1 MLKTIAIVA
10 TEQSADLI
18 GAELARALLRED
30 PNLNLIGVCGA
41 RMRAAGCHEIASIEE
56 LSVMGFVD
64 VLLNYRRLRR
74 LQKRIIKSL
83 LCQGVDAFVGIDGP
97 DFNLPISRQ
106 LRKLGILTAQ
116 YVCPQAWA
124 WREGRVKGIRRSV
137 DMMFAL
143 FPFEEKFFHERGIET
158 TFVGHPLAESIR
170 PYQFGQQA
178 RNRLTMPN
186 KSDLIVALMPGSR
199 PAEIERHLD
208 SFLRAGEELRR
219 TLDKRVKLL
228 IGCSSSDKE
237 HLVRSM
243 IVDTDCEIVVGN
255 SHQLLA
261 RADVAI
267 VVSGTV
273 ALESML
279 CKTPVVVAYK
289 TSKINYLIL
298 KLLIKTKYI
307 SLPNILADMSLIPEL
322 VQDAVQPQ
330 SLAREA
336 LNWLTDAR
344 RRNIFVLKAD
354 LIHQRLQQNG
364 SEKVARTLLQK
375 VKHERLR

>member
-18 GAELARALLRED
+18 GAELARALLREN
-30 PNLNLIGVCGA
+30 PNLNLIGVCGI
-41 RMRAAGCHEIASIEE
+41 RMRAAGFHEIAGIEE
-56 LSVMGFVD
+56 LSVMGFAD
-64 VLLNYRRLRR
+64 VLVNYRRLRR
-74 LQKRIIKSL
+74 LQKRIIRSL
-83 LCQGVDAFVGIDGP
+83 LDQEVDAFIGIDGP
-97 DFNLPISRQ
+97 DFNLPISRE

-124 WREGRVKGIRRSV
+124 WREGRVKSIRQSV

-143 FPFEEKFFHERGIET
+143 FPFEEKFFQPKGIET
-158 TFVGHPLAESIR
+158 TFVGHPLAEFIQ
-170 PYQFGQQA
+170 YQSQDQA
-178 RNRLTMPN
+178 QSSFNMSQR
-186 KSDLIVALMPGSR
+186 SEVVVALMPGSR

-208 SFLRAGEELRR
+208 SFLKAGEELSK
-219 TLDKRVKLL
+219 TLDERVKLL

-237 HLVRSM
+237 NLVRSL
-243 IVDTDCEIVVGN
+243 VGDSDCEIVVGN
-255 SHQLLA
+255 SHQVLL

-289 TSKINYLIL
+289 TSKINYFIL
-298 KLLIKTKYI
+298 KLLVKTKYI
-307 SLPNILADMSLIPEL
+307 SLPNILADMNLVPEL
-322 VQDAVQPQ
+322 VQGAVQPR

-336 LNWLTDAR
+336 LNWLIDTQ
-344 RRNIFVLKAD
+344 RRNIFLLKAD
-354 LIHQRLQQNG
+354 LIHRSLK
-364 SEKVARTLLQK
+364 EHPKTITLTK
-375 VKHERLR
+375 R